1 MKKTV
6 LFAVATFAIIATCL
20 IGCEGQGGLSTPS
33 NFNAYQEDNTIVLS
47 WNEVVGASHYEI
59 NKNGSY
65 WQSTSD
71 TYIVDKKPREGIN
84 SYELIASDGDRQSK
98 PAKASCDFESSSS
111 GGGGEQ
117 ETTEF
122 YIKHPWGSGSD
133 DSWSWEPMKKSGNSY
148 TYTGEWGG
156 VGANIN
162 TSADDSG
169 AEWYSASSISGA
181 SSLSIGDNVTFTFV
195 SSNGAIGSLSVTIN
209 GGGGD
214 NPGGG
219 EQTTADFYIK
229 HPWGSGSDASWSW
242 EPMKK
247 NGNNYTYTGLWGG
260 VGANINTSADD
271 SGAEWYAASSISG
284 ASSLSIGDN
293 VIFTFTSYDGPK
305 GSLSVSSN
313 GGGAGGG
320 GDNPGGGGTTS
331 KPGTPTGVNATAGSS
346 YITVTWNA
354 VSGADNYNVY
364 RSTSASGTYSFVS
377 TAYSTTYTDY
387 SVTAGTTYYYKVTAE
402 NSAGESAKSSYASA
416 KISTSGGGTGGGTG
430 GGGTTNYEPCP
441 PTNVKCSGSTT
452 ISISWNAATGSGCG
466 TPTSYTVYRFDGTP
480 NASPSWVS
488 IASNIT
494 SKSYTDTAPH
504 PGENKY
510 IVTATNSEGT
520 SANSYPATSSNIKLK
535 APVVKSVYGSQM
547 GLDVTIENFIKDI
560 PDEYLDAYFIEV
572 FMSTTSSFSSVPT
585 FTSKITDA
593 LYYNKY
599 SDNLIYEY
607 NWSVSHGSTYKY
619 KVRLQFSA
627 SNNIVYSDY
636 SSVYT
641 VTH

>member
-1 MKKTV
+1 MKKTIKKGIY
-6 LFAVATFAIIATCL
+6 AIISIVILSAMFL
-20 IGCEGQGGLSTPS
+20 GLNSCEKEKEKIPTRWYIKEYVEGGANWEEMNQLYTNVYTYTGTYFNGSVGVNSQPDAGGGYHWSDPAEIEGYNTLSGEGNWWLKGGLKVKFT
-33 NFNAYQEDNTIVLS
+33 FD
-47 WNEVVGASHYEI
+47 ASSGRLTMEQI
-59 NKNGSY
+59 
-65 WQSTSD
+65 
-71 TYIVDKKPREGIN
+71 
-84 SYELIASDGDRQSK
+84 
-98 PAKASCDFESSSS
+98 SSGSS
-111 GGGGEQ
+111 GGGGENPGGGDNPGGEQ
-117 ETTEF
+117 TTTEF
-122 YIKHPWGSGSD
+122 YIKHPWG
-133 DSWSWEPMKKSGNSY
+133 
-148 TYTGEWGG
+148 TGED
-156 VGANIN
+156 
-162 TSADDSG
+162 ADWVWKSM
-169 AEWYSASSISGA
+169 
-181 SSLSIGDNVTFTFV
+181 T
-195 SSNGAIGSLSVTIN
+195 
-209 GGGGD
+209 
-214 NPGGG
+214 
-219 EQTTADFYIK
+219 
-229 HPWGSGSDASWSW
+229 
-242 EPMKK
+242 K
-247 NGNNYTYTGLWGG
+247 NGSKYTYTGLWGG

-271 SGAEWYAASSISG
+271 SGAEWYPTSSISG
-284 ASSLSIGDN
+284 ASSCSIGDN
-293 VIFTFTSYDGPK
+293 VTFTFISSNGAK

-313 GGGAGGG
+313 GGGG
-320 GDNPGGGGTTS
+320 NPGGGGTTTS
-331 KPGTPTGVNATAGSS
+331 KPNTPTGVNATAASS
-346 YITVTWNA
+346 YIVVTWNS
-354 VSGADNYNVY
+354 VSGAESYNVY
-364 RSTSASGTYSFVS
+364 RSTSASGTYTFQSSV
-377 TAYSTTYTDY
+377 TTTNYTDY
-387 SVTAGTTYYYKVTAE
+387 NVNAGTTYYYKVEAE
-402 NSAGESAKSSYASA
+402 NSAGKSSKSSYASA
-416 KISTSGGGTGGGTG
+416 KIASSGGGDNPGGG

-441 PTNVKCSGSTT
+441 PSVSCSGSSSVT
-452 ISISWNAATGSGCG
+452 IRWTASTGYGCG

-520 SANSYPATSSNIKLK
+520 SANSNLATSSKIKLK

>member
-1 MKKTV
+1 MKK
-6 LFAVATFAIIATCL
+6 LFAKRITKGLYALLFSLFIL
-20 IGCEGQGGLSTPS
+20 GLYSCEGEKEKNSETTNPSKWYFYYLDEWNEMTQQSSNTFIYEEEWAFPWETEEGWAQYHVIVADNPYSPSTS
-33 NFNAYQEDNTIVLS
+33 YYFDNDKISGYEKVKNEDLVRFIFNATSHTLS
-47 WNEVVGASHYEI
+47 V
-59 NKNGSY
+59 
-65 WQSTSD
+65 T
-71 TYIVDKKPREGIN
+71 
-84 SYELIASDGDRQSK
+84 LL
-98 PAKASCDFESSSS
+98 SS
-111 GGGGEQ
+111 GGGDGDNPGGGGGSEQ
-117 ETTEF
+117 TTTEF
-122 YIKHPWGSGSD
+122 YIKHPWGTGEDADWVWKSMTKNGS
-133 DSWSWEPMKKSGNSY
+133 KY
-148 TYTGEWGG
+148 TY
-156 VGANIN
+156 
-162 TSADDSG
+162 S
-169 AEWYSASSISGA
+169 
-181 SSLSIGDNVTFTFV
+181 
-195 SSNGAIGSLSVTIN
+195 
-209 GGGGD
+209 
-214 NPGGG
+214 
-219 EQTTADFYIK
+219 
-229 HPWGSGSDASWSW
+229 
-242 EPMKK
+242 
-247 NGNNYTYTGLWGG
+247 GLWGG

-271 SGAEWYAASSISG
+271 SGAEWYPTSSISG
-284 ASSLSIGDN
+284 ASSCSIGDN
-293 VIFTFTSYDGPK
+293 VTFTFISSNGAK

-313 GGGAGGG
+313 GGGG
-320 GDNPGGGGTTS
+320 NPGGGGTTTS
-331 KPGTPTGVNATAGSS
+331 KPNTPTGVKATAGSS
-346 YITVTWNA
+346 SISVTWNS
-354 VSGADNYNVY
+354 VSGATSYNIY
-364 RSTSASGTYSFVS
+364 RSTSASGSYSYQTSV
-377 TAYSTTYTDY
+377 YSTSYTDY
-387 SVTAGTTYYYKVTAE
+387 NVNAGTTYYYKVSAE
-402 NSAGESAKSSYASA
+402 NSAGESSKSSYASA
-416 KISTSGGGTGGGTG
+416 KIASSGGGDNPGGG

-560 PDEYLDAYFIEV
+560 PDEYLDAYYIEV